1 VLSNHLAAHATSPRS
16 VRAVREPASSRRAE
30 TDGDGSAR
38 APGLQTPFRRGGGA
52 RERGAPPVY
61 FTTAPLRRTI
71 AYTVSNALYYGDN
84 LAVLR
89 RHLQDAS
96 VDLVYLDPPF
106 QSGRDYSLSFES
118 RAHDSDPEGA
128 APRAFTDTWRW
139 GHEAEGSYAEVARAG
154 GRVATTM
161 QALRAI
167 LGESDIMAYLCMM
180 APRLVELRRVLK
192 ASGSL
197 YLHCD
202 PTASHYLKVLLDGIF
217 GPACFRNEVIWRY
230 RRWPAKARRFQRM
243 HDVLLFYTASR
254 ERAHTF
260 NTLYGYEKLAES
272 TLKTFGTRKQRADFS
287 SGHRKPG
294 LEAGET
300 QGPPLSDF
308 WDLDGPDG
316 RGPPLSDAWEIGV
329 IAAIGRER
337 TGYPTQKPE
346 TLLERIIRSSS
357 NEGDLVLD
365 PFCGCGTAI
374 AVAERLR
381 RRWAGIDVTHLAL
394 NLVRER
400 MKTAAFEVHGEP
412 IDLPGVRQLA
422 ADDPLQF
429 QWWILGRVG
438 ARPVARTKGADS
450 GVDGELVF
458 SSSHAPSGGRVAIA
472 VSAGRHGSAR
482 VRELRALLSR
492 DEASIGVLLTL
503 EEPTAAMRAEAARA
517 GLYESTTGRHPRIQ
531 ILTAEAI
538 LRGRRVDHPGAM
550 TAAAGAPRH
559 GPPDHEPMS
568 FPAIA
573 STRPPARTE
582 GASKAGH
589 VRG

>member
-1 VLSNHLAAHATSPRS
+1 
-16 VRAVREPASSRRAE
+16 
-30 TDGDGSAR
+30 
-38 APGLQTPFRRGGGA
+38 
-52 RERGAPPVY
+52 
-61 FTTAPLRRTI
+61 
-71 AYTVSNALYYGDN
+71 VSNALYYGDN

-89 RHLQDAS
+89 RHLCDAS

-118 RAHDSDPEGA
+118 RAGEPEPGGA
-128 APRAFTDTWRW
+128 QPSNPQAFRDTWRW
-139 GHEAEGSYAEVARAG
+139 GHEAEASYAELELAG
-154 GRVATTM
+154 GPVATTM
-161 QALRAI
+161 RALRAI

-294 LEAGET
+294 VEDAET

-308 WDLDGPDG
+308 WDLDEPDG

-346 TLLERIIRSSS
+346 SLLERIIRSSS

-374 AVAERLR
+374 AVAERLK

-400 MKTAAFEVHGEP
+400 MKATPFEVHGEP
-412 IDLPGVRQLA
+412 VDLEGARQLA
-422 ADDPLQF
+422 AADPLQF
-429 QWWILGRVG
+429 RWWILGRMG
-438 ARPVARTKGADS
+438 ARPAARAKGADS
-450 GVDGELVF
+450 GVDGELF
-458 SSSHAPSGGRVAIA
+458 FPNLPRASADKRVAIS
-472 VSAGRHGSAR
+472 VNSGRLGSAQ
-482 VRELRALLSR
+482 VRELRGVVSR

-503 EEPTAAMRAEAARA
+503 QEPTAAMKAEAAKA
-517 GLYESTTGRHPRIQ
+517 GLYESASGRHARIQ

-538 LRGRRVDHPGAM
+538 LSGRRIDHPGANG
-550 TAAAGAPRH
+550 TALGAARRA
-559 GPPDHEPMS
+559 PPDREPMI
-568 FPAIA
+568 FRAIA
-573 STRPPARTE
+573 STRPPPPTE
-582 GASKAGH
+582 GASKRMG
-589 VRG
+589 